1 MDPKPQIDG
10 INSDINDDRVTP
22 PKEYIVM
29 DRMSVDKVE
38 LLPEVRKGKADWR
51 EYRPFRLANGVT
63 CMAIHDKESKTTAMA
78 TAIHTGAAADPR
90 NLSGLAHF
98 CEHMCFL
105 GSEKY
110 PGENEYKRYLASHGG
125 RSNAS
130 TSLHLTTYKF
140 DILAEYAEH
149 AVDIFS
155 NFFVAPLF
163 TASGTAREVN
173 AVNSENS
180 KNLTDDSRRQLQ
192 ILKALADPDHYYSK
206 FTTGNSLT
214 LPASEES
221 NKTEWVRESLLA
233 FHRYHYTPEN
243 MTVTIAGPQS
253 LDKLQAWI
261 VPRYGGI
268 RSHET
273 SNKPSEVQ
281 RMVID
286 AATDL
291 PNYAFGKPVPAFNPA
306 FRPKF
311 QCNKWPVLLTVK
323 PLRSMRK
330 LSLNFPLPST
340 QQFVDQSP
348 ERILSHLLGHEGPG
362 SSFALL
368 QSKGLISSLSAGS
381 RIYGPD
387 QTLFQLS
394 VGLTE
399 IGETR
404 WKEVISVL
412 FKHCQV
418 IHKAAV
424 DTKNEPAARTDL
436 TRIWAEMVTLSKMQF
451 DQTSPGDV
459 YDLAPSLAQ
468 AIVRFG
474 TGACRS
480 AGWMLEEGPETCPI
494 DSVVDF
500 TARLN
505 PRNCIVERCSQKAWE
520 ETELLTSEP
529 HDHGF
534 GRLQERW
541 YGIDYHLAPLEEMI
555 FLKWENDDTLDSG
568 SLYLPKPNRYIP
580 RSLDLCPE
588 LPAEAKTGPRIE
600 KEINPPQLLMSSS
613 TGRLWHRLDDRYAM
627 PKSSLTLL
635 LRNAAVS
642 HIKIDGIW
650 RFDTSASIQST
661 MISGLFSQGMAQET
675 YDANLAG
682 LSWSLSSST
691 SGLSI
696 SCSGYSDRLSD
707 LTLQVLED
715 FFQPGVN
722 SPSFFNDSYFDSTKD
737 RFIRGLETYF
747 QSRRS
752 DSHAM
757 YYRDLLMS
765 NSQSLI
771 SDSLSASKKVTL
783 ECLKT
788 HHSAILDH
796 DETLIE
802 CLYTGNVTSAEAID
816 FFKRVSSMVDVKMN
830 KTNKCFAQKL
840 HSWVPGR
847 LCVYFESL

>member
-1 MDPKPQIDG
+1 MENMVIDG
-10 INSDINDDRVTP
+10 
-22 PKEYIVM
+22 
-29 DRMSVDKVE
+29 VE

-78 TAIHTGAAADPR
+78 TAIHAGAAADPR

-140 DILAEYAEH
+140 DVLAEHAEH

-155 NFFVAPLF
+155 NFFVSPLF

-221 NKTEWVRESLLA
+221 NKTEWVRESLFA
-233 FHRYHYTPEN
+233 FHRHHYTPEN
-243 MTVTIAGPQS
+243 MTVTIAGPQP
-253 LDKLQAWI
+253 LDTLQDWI
-261 VPRYGGI
+261 VPRFGAI

-273 SNKPSEVQ
+273 PNEPTEIQ

-286 AATDL
+286 AATDM
-291 PNYAFGKPVPAFNPA
+291 PNYAFGKPAPAFHPA
-306 FRPKF
+306 FHPKF
-311 QCNKWPVLLTVK
+311 QGGKWPVLLTVK

-381 RIYGPD
+381 QIYGPD
-387 QTLFQLS
+387 QTLFQIS

-404 WKEVISVL
+404 WEEVISVL

-418 IHKAAV
+418 IHKAAI
-424 DTKNEPAARTDL
+424 DTKNEPAVSNEL
-436 TRIWAEMVTLSKMQF
+436 KHIWAEMVTLSKLQF

-459 YDLAPSLAQ
+459 YDLAPTLAQ

-474 TGACRS
+474 TEACRS
-480 AGWMLEEGPETCPI
+480 AGWMLEEGSETCPI
-494 DSVVDF
+494 DSIADF
-500 TARLN
+500 AARLN
-505 PRNCIVERCSQKAWE
+505 PRNCIVERCGQMAWE
-520 ETELLTSEP
+520 ETEILANVPT
-529 HDHGF
+529 DQGF
-534 GRLQERW
+534 GKLQERW
-541 YGIDYHLAPLEEMI
+541 YGIDYHLAQIEETI
-555 FLKWENDDTLDSG
+555 LLQWESEDTLDSG
-568 SLYLPKPNRYIP
+568 ALHLPKPNRYIP
-580 RSLDLCPE
+580 RSLELCPE
-588 LPAEAKTGPRIE
+588 LPAEAKAGPRIE
-600 KEINPPQLLMSSS
+600 KEIDPPHLLVSSPA
-613 TGRLWHRLDDRYAM
+613 GRLWHRLDDRYAL
-627 PKSSLTLL
+627 PKSSITLL

-650 RFDTSASIQST
+650 RFDTSTSIQST

-696 SCSGYSDRLSD
+696 NCSGYSDRLSD
-707 LTLQVLED
+707 LALKVLKD

-722 SPSFFNDSYFDSTKD
+722 SPSFFQDCFFDSTKD

-757 YYRDLLMS
+757 HYRDLLMS
-765 NSQSLI
+765 NSHSVI
-771 SDSLSASKKVTL
+771 STSLSAAKKVTL

-788 HHSAILDH
+788 HHSVLLDQ
-796 DETLIE
+796 DETSIE

-816 FFKRVSSMVDVKMN
+816 FFEKVSSIVDVNMS
-830 KTNKCFAQKL
+830 KTNKCLAQKL
-840 HSWVPGR
+840 HTWVPGK
-847 LCVYFESL
+847 